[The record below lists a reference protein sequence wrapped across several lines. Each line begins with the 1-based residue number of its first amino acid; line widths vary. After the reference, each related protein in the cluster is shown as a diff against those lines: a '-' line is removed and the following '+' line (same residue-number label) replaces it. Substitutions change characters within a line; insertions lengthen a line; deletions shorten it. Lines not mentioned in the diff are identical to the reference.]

1 MSSLTDT
8 KNKKKVGLPQPYI
21 AHYLTPQKGI
31 WAGTSNQP
39 QTGWQSWHILAGIII
54 FTLALILIWQTW
66 EPAATLMTLI
76 SDQEAVSQ
84 YLKSYGALGPIVLAI
99 VQFIQVLAAVIP
111 GHVFIIAAGYVYG
124 FVPAF
129 LMNWLFVVL
138 ASQLGFTIAQWAG
151 RPFIN
156 KLAPPD
162 LVNKWQAIA
171 EEQGFAFFTIA
182 FLLPVFPT
190 DIMNFVAGLTGMS
203 QKKFFAANALG
214 RMPGVIMLT
223 LIGSHGLELTP
234 TAWGIMGTIVAAFY
248 LTGRIFVTRLEK
260 RLQAQ
265 NN

>member
-1 MSSLTDT
+1 MSTLTET
-8 KNKKKVGLPQPYI
+8 KNKKQIGLTQPYT
-21 AHYLTPQKGI
+21 ARCLTPKER
-31 WAGTSNQP
+31 AAMKPTNQP
-39 QTGWQSWHILAGIII
+39 QTGWQVWHILAGAVI

-66 EPAATLMTLI
+66 EPAATLMSLI

-124 FVPAF
+124 FMPAF

-151 RPFIN
+151 RPLIN
-156 KLAPPD
+156 KLAPPE
-162 LVNKWQAIA
+162 LINKWQAIA

-190 DIMNFVAGLTGMS
+190 DVMNFVAGLTGMS

-223 LIGSHGLELTP
+223 LIGSHGLQLTP